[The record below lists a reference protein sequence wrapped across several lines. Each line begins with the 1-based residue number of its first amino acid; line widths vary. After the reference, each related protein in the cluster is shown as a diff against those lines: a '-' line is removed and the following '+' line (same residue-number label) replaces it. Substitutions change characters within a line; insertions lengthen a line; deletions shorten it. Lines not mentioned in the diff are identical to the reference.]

1 MSRSMSR
8 EQPRHAMGIGE
19 KQTAFVVVV
28 VVFGYDPAGGRDEE
42 VGEMHS
48 GRTRGRIERTL
59 PEESGEEALSHE
71 AP

>member
-1 MSRSMSR
+1 
-8 EQPRHAMGIGE
+8 MGIGE
-19 KQTAFVVVV
+19 KHTAFVVLVVVV

-42 VGEMHS
+42 EGEMQS
-48 GRTRGRIERTL
+48 GRTRGRIERAL